1 MPDLLD
7 ERQRLPIKRM
17 FNANN
22 HCLVLPAADFSEIE
36 SFCAANLDEIARIP
50 THSGGSGRQIDPQQ
64 VTTQTAEQSRLSV
77 AIRQTANRNL
87 LILLARHTLRQCIIR
102 CGRYRIRLPYA

>member
-22 HCLVLPAADFSEIE
+22 HCLVLPAADFSQIE
-36 SFCAANLDEIARIP
+36 SFRTADLDEIARVQ
-50 THSGGSGRQIDPQQ
+50 THSGRNRRQIDPQQ
-64 VTTQTAEQSRLSV
+64 VTIQTAEQSCLSV

-87 LILLARHTLRQCIIR
+87 LILLVQHTLTTV
-102 CGRYRIRLPYA
+102 

>member
-7 ERQRLPIKRM
+7 ERQRLPIECM

-22 HCLVLPAADFSEIE
+22 HCLVLPAADFTKIE
-36 SFCAANLDEIARIP
+36 SLCAANLDQVARIQ
-50 THSGGSGRQIDPQQ
+50 THSGRNRRQIDPQQ
-64 VTTQTAEQSRLSV
+64 LTIQTAEKRRLSV

-87 LILLARHTLRQCIIR
+87 LILLARHSLKQCSIR
-102 CGRYRIRLPYA
+102 HGRYSILLLYA